1 MNPVLASF
9 FRRCANSPHRR
20 SLAVLL
26 FVLLGHVLLVW
37 LLIQNRWIVVS
48 ETTVTFMPPIMASI
62 VLSQASTG
70 KNGKQDGTKAPPRNR
85 LDGDLDL
92 KPSRE
97 LSYGAL
103 RVQRSVPWLNTE
115 LLPELRGNNAD
126 PRADRQER
134 VGSADKEPR
143 SKDGKTER
151 SRASASRAERK
162 VTAKSNARRT
172 EPVLSIPPPSDT
184 VQLIPPPPQQQP
196 ALVTVPLP
204 APAVAEARPT
214 APVPSIPDPAQSGPR
229 DIPSLW
235 SQTPTPPPALVLIPP
250 TPPQLKTIVPTP
262 APAALPEPPTAAVKP
277 APEPVRAAPPPPP
290 RVATTVTPPPPPKAV
305 PPVAPPELPPAPP
318 LALTPSITLP
328 SPTQPS
334 PPVATNVIVV
344 PPPAQAPVTQV
355 APVTSP
361 SAGATAV
368 TAPPSSI
375 TEAPVA
381 RNPMVVEVPR
391 YRIAE
396 PNPAVSPVNAV
407 SGPGSS
413 GNAANKT
420 DQTGDSGGR
429 SGPDGAGSKSG
440 SVFGLGIASPDSAP
454 PPLPTATAPNSA
466 KAKALN
472 LSLPRVEVYRGP
484 PMGRQLSVSEMANAQ
499 LRRGEAKDA
508 VAEAM
513 NSAENPDCVKPDKD
527 GSGGGLLA
535 APMMA
540 YKAMTGKC
548 K

>member
-9 FRRCANSPHRR
+9 YNSPHRR
-20 SLAVLL
+20 SLTVLL

-126 PRADRQER
+126 PKADRQER

-143 SKDGKTER
+143 SKDSKTER
-151 SRASASRAERK
+151 TRASASRAERK
-162 VTAKSNARRT
+162 LAAKSNARRT

-204 APAVAEARPT
+204 APAVAETRPT
-214 APVPSIPDPAQSGPR
+214 APVPSIPDPVQSGPR

-250 TPPQLKTIVPTP
+250 TPPQLKTIAPVP
-262 APAALPEPPTAAVKP
+262 APATLPEPPTAGFKP
-277 APEPVRAAPPPPP
+277 TPEPVRAAPPPPP
-290 RVATTVTPPPPPKAV
+290 RVAATVTPPPLPKA
-305 PPVAPPELPPAPP
+305 APPELPSASP
-318 LALTPSITLP
+318 LALTPSVTLP
-328 SPTQPS
+328 SPAQPS
-334 PPVATNVIVV
+334 PPVAANVIVV
-344 PPPAQAPVTQV
+344 PPPAQAP
-355 APVTSP
+355 P

-368 TAPPSSI
+368 VAPPSAI

-391 YRIAE
+391 YRITE

-407 SGPGSS
+407 PGPGSS
-413 GNAANKT
+413 GNATSKT
-420 DQTGDSGGR
+420 DQASDSGGR

-440 SVFGLGIASPDSAP
+440 SVFGLGIATPDPAP

-508 VAEAM
+508 VAEAV